1 MGMWREEAGPQ
12 ATLLEQ
18 QPKGV
23 GPSTSGSSPDLAP
36 VGGASGG
43 WGLQGGWETES
54 YSQHPAP
61 GIRSLVIDATPG
73 HPMEARKSRKLEAH
87 PCGF

>member
-1 MGMWREEAGPQ
+1 MWREEAGPQ

-18 QPKGV
+18 QPKGA
-23 GPSTSGSSPDLAP
+23 GPSASGSSPDLGPP

-54 YSQHPAP
+54 YSQQPAP
-61 GIRSLVIDATPG
+61 GIRSLVIDVTPG
-73 HPMEARKSRKLEAH
+73 HAMEARKSRRLDH
-87 PCGF
+87 PCGY